1 MTLDKYFSTMKTL
14 TDKKPATINGEK
26 ELYGY
31 KLPKEW
37 KIVTLGEIFRVI
49 NTNTRKIRIEPDKE
63 YKLIVTRLYAK
74 GVELK
79 EIKKGSQIKAKY
91 MYVVKEGD
99 FIFSKIN
106 IKKGAL
112 GFIPPELDG
121 AVVTTEHPIL
131 RLDEKKANKKFVFY
145 YLSQPFIW
153 NEFKRRS
160 KGFADKS
167 RTKINE
173 FLEVKIALPPL
184 EEQHKI
190 VYVLDTIKHAIEVQD
205 RLLDTLNE
213 LKRALMNRL
222 FTKGLD
228 LNQPTKQTEIGEIP
242 AHWKVLSLGDILVK
256 IQYGL
261 SMKGHKDSNGYPM
274 LRMNNIVDGRII
286 LNDLQYVKIDYKT
299 LIKFKLEKGDLLFN
313 RTNSP
318 DLVGKTAIFDI
329 DGTYV
334 FASYLIRLR
343 VNSRMANPYFIN
355 YYLNWDKTQ
364 IRIKKL
370 ASRGVSQANVSA
382 TKLKTLKIA
391 LPPLDEQEQI
401 VNILRTID
409 ERISIIKKKRSAL
422 QELFD
427 VMLHK
432 LMTGQI
438 RVTNLDEI
446 YSSKRPSGV

>member
-1 MTLDKYFSTMKTL
+1 MIMMTLDRF
-14 TDKKPATINGEK
+14 
-26 ELYGY
+26 
-31 KLPKEW
+31 
-37 KIVTLGEIFRVI
+37 F
-49 NTNTRKIRIEPDKE
+49 
-63 YKLIVTRLYAK
+63 
-74 GVELK
+74 
-79 EIKKGSQIKAKY
+79 
-91 MYVVKEGD
+91 
-99 FIFSKIN
+99 KIN
-106 IKKGAL
+106 IIKRNLDKEIFQEYEVPSNWKILRFKDILDEVDIRVYQVSSSGNIEVYSLTKDRGLIPQTKRFKKRVATEDISKYKVVKKGWLVYNPFVIWEGAITVL
-112 GFIPPELDG
+112 LDKNIVAVSPVYLTWRPRNNVMPRFLYYLAKTRYLLSQFQRYASG
-121 AVVTTEHPIL
+121 AVN
-131 RLDEKKANKKFVFY
+131 R
-145 YLSQPFIW
+145 
-153 NEFKRRS
+153 RRS
-160 KGFADKS
+160 IKKS
-167 RTKINE
+167 D
-173 FLEVKIALPPL
+173 FLNIEIPIPPL
-184 EEQHKI
+184 EEQAKI
-190 VYVLDTIKHAIEVQD
+190 VYVLDTIRQAIDVQD
-205 RLLDTLNE
+205 RLLYTFNE

-228 LNQPTKQTEIGEIP
+228 PNQSTKQTEIGEIP

-261 SMKGHKDSNGYPM
+261 SMKGHKDNSGYPL

-401 VNILRTID
+401 ANILRTID
-409 ERISIIKKKRSAL
+409 EKISIIEKKRSIL

-438 RVTNLDEI
+438 RVSNLDEI
-446 YSSKRPSGV
+446 YSSKRPSGM